1 MSSFVS
7 QSRKS
12 SAMVVTSDVSHVP
25 MWPYKVSAAA
35 GSARQA
41 ATAVLM
47 FASVT

>member
-1 MSSFVS
+1 
-7 QSRKS
+7 
-12 SAMVVTSDVSHVP
+12 MVVTSDVSQVP
-25 MWPYKVSAAA
+25 MCPYEASAAA